1 KDFEEFC
8 DLRIAGIEA
17 RVGEPPLM
25 RVVRVNVLI
34 GARKFGEAAESFLVK
49 PHDLAD
55 FSDCRPAPI
64 SDDISGHCR
73 AELAIA
79 LVNVLNHA
87 FTAVAAWQI
96 QIDVGPFAALFG
108 KESLEEQ
115 LHPNRVDCGNSQ
127 RVANRAIGSRAPTL
141 DQNAVIPAE
150 IDDVP

>member
-1 KDFEEFC
+1 
-8 DLRIAGIEA
+8 
-17 RVGEPPLM
+17 
-25 RVVRVNVLI
+25 
-34 GARKFGEAAESFLVK
+34 AAESFLVK

-96 QIDVGPFAALFG
+96 QIDVGPFAALFR

-115 LHPNRVDCGNSQ
+115 LHPNRGDGGNSQ

-150 IDDVP
+150 IDDVPYDQKIPGQSKFFDQGQLALYLAPAALKARAVSARVTHA